1 MYLYIAYRNLKDHY
15 AQNNACGGPSYN
27 NDYRFTAICDGVY
40 YLLTKGNMNYAVS
53 KENGDKFIEEVKSKC
68 NGEHFGFFPLVPSLN
83 GKETAAVVEM
93 SQDRNHF
100 YYDMDDEL
108 LLQMLDDLK
117 AKSGNPLN
125 ERELMNYCYPNPALP
140 EGDFELCEIYHGIY
154 FKPDN
159 TPVSVIRTFA
169 PDKKVSILRV
179 NKNGS
184 SIQIRTGDNNVIS
197 KVPEDLISWIKETVR
212 ELCCEPAE
220 AYVDP
225 GNWEGYVRFGK
236 KKDRI
241 FTDPDKT
248 LGLLNE
254 IASKSEYEKTE
265 VAVNTNMQAI
275 NNFTMGAFSG
285 LNMMGGMAV
294 NPSATSEQ
302 PAEPA
307 SGGAKCSYCGAD
319 VTGKKFCTECG
330 EKVG

>member
-15 AQNNACGGPSYN
+15 AQNSVCGGPSYN

-40 YLLTKGNMNYAVS
+40 YLLTKDNMNYAVS
-53 KENGDKFIEEVKSKC
+53 KENGDKFIEDVKSKC
-68 NGEHFGFFPLVPSLN
+68 TGEHPGFFPSVPSLN

-93 SQDRNHF
+93 SQDRNQF

-117 AKSGNPLN
+117 AKSGEPLN

-159 TPVSVIRTFA
+159 TPASVIGSFD
-169 PDKKVSILRV
+169 PDKKISCLKV
-179 NKNGS
+179 NRNGS
-184 SIQIRTGDNNVIS
+184 SIQIRECDKNVIS
-197 KVPEDLISWIKETVR
+197 KVPEDLIPWIKEKVR
-212 ELCCEPAE
+212 ELCSEPAE
-220 AYVDP
+220 AYVEN
-225 GNWEGYVRFGK
+225 GCCEGYIKFGK

-241 FTDPDKT
+241 FTDPVKT
-248 LGLLNE
+248 LELLNE

-265 VAVNTNMQAI
+265 EAVNNVQVANT
-275 NNFTMGAFSG
+275 FPMGAFPG
-285 LNMMGGMAV
+285 INLMGGMCV
-294 NPSATSEQ
+294 NPSVTPGQA
-302 PAEPA
+302 AEHA
-307 SGGAKCSYCGAD
+307 SGGARCSYCGAD

-330 EKVG
+330 GKVG

>member
-15 AQNNACGGPSYN
+15 AQNNLCGGPSYN

-40 YLLTKGNMNYAVS
+40 YLLTKDNMNYAVS
-53 KENGDKFIEEVKSKC
+53 KENGDKFIEDVKSKC
-68 NGEHFGFFPLVPSLN
+68 TGEHPGFFPSVPSLN

-93 SQDRNHF
+93 SRDRNQF

-117 AKSGNPLN
+117 AKSGEPLN

-159 TPVSVIRTFA
+159 TPASVIGSFD
-169 PDKKVSILRV
+169 PDKKISCLKV
-179 NKNGS
+179 NRNGS
-184 SIQIRTGDNNVIS
+184 SIQIRKDDKNVIS
-197 KVPEDLISWIKETVR
+197 KVPEDLIPWVKEKVR
-212 ELCCEPAE
+212 ELCSEPAE
-220 AYVDP
+220 AYVEN
-225 GNWEGYVRFGK
+225 GCCEGYIKFGK

-241 FTDPDKT
+241 FTNPDKT

-265 VAVNTNMQAI
+265 EAVNTNAQTA

-285 LNMMGGMAV
+285 INLMGGMCV
-294 NPSATSEQ
+294 NPSVTPGQA
-302 PAEPA
+302 AEHA
-307 SGGAKCSYCGAD
+307 SGGSRCSYCGAD

-330 EKVG
+330 GKVG